1 MRRAALLA
9 AIILAAMLSTKPTVA
24 VAADDPNR
32 DTHNL
37 MRDAF
42 NPYAGTSQP
51 PAEADHMHHR
61 MHHHMHHQMHMH
73 HMMHGHHMKHG
84 KKM

>member
-9 AIILAAMLSTKPTVA
+9 AVMVAAVLSTKPTVA
-24 VAADDPNR
+24 VAADDPNQ

-42 NPYAGTSQP
+42 NPFAGATQP
-51 PAEADHMHHR
+51 SADMDHKHHR
-61 MHHHMHHQMHMH
+61 MHHHMHKH
-73 HMMHGHHMKHG
+73 HMMHEHHMKHG